1 MNHYSMESIGKQR
14 YNDILNEGLHSQEVN
29 RLSAY
34 RRFTLQRKHMLLI
47 AGLIIAAIHF
57 LPL

>member
-1 MNHYSMESIGKQR
+1 MESIGKQR
-14 YNDILNEGLHSQEVN
+14 YNDMLNEGLHSQEVN

-34 RRFTLQRKHMLLI
+34 RRFTLQWRHMLLI
-47 AGLIIAAIHF
+47 AGFVIAAIHF